1 MDENRNT
8 VRISVRNLVEFILR
22 SGDLDNRTGGKA
34 ELQAMQAGSRLHRK
48 IQKQMGVGYR
58 AEVALKE
65 QVPMEGFDC
74 ILEGRADGIFTEEG
88 LTWIDEIKGVYRE
101 LERIGEPEQVHLAQA
116 LCYGCIY
123 ARQQELQEIGIQITY
138 GNLETEELKY
148 FRFRWTRADLED
160 WFGKLMKEYEKWA
173 RFQLDWKETCRD
185 SIRSLEF
192 PFPYREGQRELAA
205 GVYRTIL
212 RKKRLFIQAPT
223 GVGKTIS
230 TVFPAVKAVGEGLG
244 ERIFYLTAKTVART
258 VAEEAFRILRKD
270 GLRMKNVTLT
280 AKEKLCVCE
289 EVECNPDAC
298 PCAAGHYDRI
308 NDAVYELLTEG
319 PDEIS
324 RDVILEQAG
333 KHQVC
338 PFELSLDTASWTDV
352 IICDYNYVFD
362 PNVRLKR
369 FFGEGVRGDYLCLI
383 DEAHNLVERSREMF
397 SAAVCKE
404 DFLELKRKLKG
415 RDKKTE
421 RALERCN
428 RYLLGLKRECE
439 TWQLHE
445 NVDPFLLQLLSLS
458 SELERLREEELEP
471 ELQKEVLEFWFT
483 VRDFLNVADRLSDNY
498 VIYSE
503 LDGDGSFRL
512 KLYCVETA
520 ENLRECLDKG
530 RAAIFFS
537 ATLLPVTYYKHL
549 LGDGEDYAIYV
560 PSPFNRENRLL
571 LLGQDVSSRY
581 TRRNRAEYEKIAG
594 YLNGMVKGKQG
605 NYLAFFPSYRMMQ
618 DVYESYRELYGEET
632 ELLIQKT
639 GMQETE
645 REAFLDAFRQGGEAA
660 REEKKSLL
668 GFCVLGGI
676 FSEGIDL
683 KGEAL
688 IGAAVVGT
696 GLPQI
701 CNEREI
707 LRQYYEKKEMDG
719 FAYAYR
725 YPGMNKVLQA
735 AGRVIRT
742 DRDAGVIL
750 LLDERFR
757 EPDYRR
763 MFPMEWEDIRFC
775 RLPEAG
781 TVLKDFWNTRK
792 SIPETASQPD

>member
-1 MDENRNT
+1 
-8 VRISVRNLVEFILR
+8 
-22 SGDLDNRTGGKA
+22 
-34 ELQAMQAGSRLHRK
+34 
-48 IQKQMGVGYR
+48 
-58 AEVALKE
+58 
-65 QVPMEGFDC
+65 
-74 ILEGRADGIFTEEG
+74 
-88 LTWIDEIKGVYRE
+88 
-101 LERIGEPEQVHLAQA
+101 
-116 LCYGCIY
+116 
-123 ARQQELQEIGIQITY
+123 
-138 GNLETEELKY
+138 
-148 FRFRWTRADLED
+148 
-160 WFGKLMKEYEKWA
+160 
-173 RFQLDWKETCRD
+173 
-185 SIRSLEF
+185 
-192 PFPYREGQRELAA
+192 
-205 GVYRTIL
+205 
-212 RKKRLFIQAPT
+212 
-223 GVGKTIS
+223 
-230 TVFPAVKAVGEGLG
+230 
-244 ERIFYLTAKTVART
+244 
-258 VAEEAFRILRKD
+258 
-270 GLRMKNVTLT
+270 
-280 AKEKLCVCE
+280 
-289 EVECNPDAC
+289 
-298 PCAAGHYDRI
+298 
-308 NDAVYELLTEG
+308 
-319 PDEIS
+319 
-324 RDVILEQAG
+324 
-333 KHQVC
+333 
-338 PFELSLDTASWTDV
+338 
-352 IICDYNYVFD
+352 
-362 PNVRLKR
+362 
-369 FFGEGVRGDYLCLI
+369 
-383 DEAHNLVERSREMF
+383 MF

-512 KLYCVETA
+512 KLYCMETA

-581 TRRNRAEYEKIAG
+581 TRRNRAEYEKIAD